1 MASTIELHA
10 ALELHQDAAGPGR
23 LSGIL
28 LTYNEA
34 VADGRGHLFR
44 RGSLEWPADGIL
56 LNLSHDRKQPLMR
69 VQPEDDGDRVLL
81 DAPLPD
87 TQRGRD
93 TAVMVRAGTYTGLSA
108 EVQVHADRTVG
119 GRREIERAELVG
131 AAVVDTPAI
140 RSATVT
146 VHEKQRQRRRRV
158 WL

>member
-1 MASTIELHA
+1 MELFA
-10 ALELHQDAAGPGR
+10 
-23 LSGIL
+23 
-28 LTYNEA
+28 
-34 VADGRGHLFR
+34 ADG
-44 RGSLEWPADGIL
+44 
-56 LNLSHDRKQPLMR
+56 HDAGGCERVTGKSGMRPKQPLMR